1 MASQERTCS
10 YRKPC
15 PGILCLGESR
25 AGKVHP
31 GKVHP
36 GEHCR
41 RNHHIFSHRP
51 LYRHRDLIKEGATK
65 RNEKL
70 SLTGDHFFFPIKDLS
85 KPHAP
90 RLHITQDHAA
100 ETLIINQFLCEQ
112 LVAENYEIDKTSV
125 IPASA
130 KVKPLSKVDGP
141 QIDAEIE
148 KRCNIPYRAAVG
160 VQALIANIPWPSLS
174 HVVYYAKFCDK
185 PGSAHSKLVL
195 KLLQ

>member
-1 MASQERTCS
+1 M
-10 YRKPC
+10 
-15 PGILCLGESR
+15 PGDSLSGGVSRGEGS
-25 AGKVHP
+25 
-31 GKVHP
+31 P
-36 GEHCR
+36 GEG
-41 RNHHIFSHRP
+41 SP
-51 LYRHRDLIKEGATK
+51 GGALPK
-65 RNEKL
+65 KSSYFLAPAPIPAPRLDQGGRNEAERE
-70 SLTGDHFFFPIKDLS
+70 GDHFFFPIKDLS

-141 QIDAEIE
+141 QIDVEIE